1 MHNYA
6 SNMVAHNGEYKY
18 NLFANNCGMVQQQI
32 LHEAGLDYGLISGSA
47 MDEKIALIALF
58 STPVIKGFGAG
69 WFVGEIYNDFHDM
82 TRPNDIFIAG
92 LRLAKDKGW
101 SYYD

>member
-1 MHNYA
+1 M
-6 SNMVAHNGEYKY
+6 KLQLL
-18 NLFANNCGMVQQQI
+18 NLLHFKAVIQQVCHPARHLQRETENRP
-32 LHEAGLDYGLISGSA
+32 LSP
-47 MDEKIALIALF
+47 LF

-82 TRPNDIFIAG
+82 TRPNDIFMAG

-101 SYYD
+101 TYYD